1 MKKYLL
7 ILLSISAL
15 LLLSVSVAFAAR
27 SNAAVVFKSDGGCF
41 WFAGGL
47 SAQGRQV
54 NVETQNGP
62 WKLSC
67 KADSYAGGPIS
78 KALVVI
84 STNKN
89 PQGTC
94 STPAGVTNKFIIVFS
109 PSGETHLTCQGDV
122 TSYPNPYP

>member
-7 ILLSISAL
+7 IFLAIIAL
-15 LLLSVSVAFAAR
+15 LLLEVSVASANS
-27 SNAAVVFKSDGGCF
+27 SNAAIVFKSDGGCS

-47 SAQGRQV
+47 EAQGRQV
-54 NVETQNGP
+54 YVETKNGQ

-78 KALVVI
+78 RALVLI
-84 STNKN
+84 SSDKN

-94 STPAGVTNKFIIVFS
+94 STPAGITNKFVIVFT
-109 PSGETHLTCQGDV
+109 PGGETHLTCQGV
-122 TSYPNPYP
+122 STSYP